1 MLPIVS
7 VSKIAALKILVLGLL
22 SSSALAK
29 RAAPDDVAIVKTDEA
44 VFSVPHFLDDDPQNG
59 GFIEAH
65 DPRNQERLW
74 RIQVYKTP
82 YIPNLEQDIQDVFI
96 KSLSYDKVHRL
107 LIVSDE
113 KGRLFILNLKNQ
125 RVTRIR

>member
-1 MLPIVS
+1 MS

-22 SSSALAK
+22 SSSVLAK

-44 VFSVPHFLDDDPQNG
+44 VFSVPHFLDDPQNG

-82 YIPNLEQDIQDVFI
+82 YIPNLEQDVQDVFI

-113 KGRLFILNLKNQ
+113 KERLFILNLKNQ
-125 RVTRIR
+125 RVTQIR